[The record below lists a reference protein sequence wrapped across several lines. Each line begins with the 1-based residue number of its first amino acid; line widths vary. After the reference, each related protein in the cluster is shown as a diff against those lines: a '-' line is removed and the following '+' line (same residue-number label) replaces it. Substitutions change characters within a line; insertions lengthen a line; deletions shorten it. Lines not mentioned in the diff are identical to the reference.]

1 MNGCYMNILKKISQ
15 IFYQNDQS
23 KPTSLDS
30 FDHNFE
36 SCEVLLKELS
46 PFYFAENN
54 NFDESTMEI
63 LIKLKKRE
71 KINDLIYR

>member
-23 KPTSLDS
+23 KPISLDS
-30 FDHNFE
+30 FDYNLE
-36 SCEVLLKELS
+36 SCEGLLKELS
-46 PFYFAENN
+46 PFYFEDNN

-63 LIKLKKRE
+63 LIKLKKIE
-71 KINDLIYR
+71 KRKD

>member
-23 KPTSLDS
+23 KPISLDS
-30 FDHNFE
+30 FDYNLE
-36 SCEVLLKELS
+36 SYEGFLKELS
-46 PFYFAENN
+46 PFYFEENN

-63 LIKLKKRE
+63 LIKLKKIE
-71 KINDLIYR
+71 KRKD

>member
-1 MNGCYMNILKKISQ
+1 MNILKKISQ

-23 KPTSLDS
+23 KPKSLDS
-30 FDHNFE
+30 LNNLE

-46 PFYFAENN
+46 PFYFEENN

-71 KINDLIYR
+71 KRRD

>member
-1 MNGCYMNILKKISQ
+1 MNGYYMNILKKISQ
-15 IFYQNDQS
+15 IFYQKDQS
-23 KPTSLDS
+23 KPKSLD
-30 FDHNFE
+30 NLNNLE

-46 PFYFAENN
+46 PFYFEENN

-71 KINDLIYR
+71 KRED

>member
-15 IFYQNDQS
+15 IFHQVDQS
-23 KPTSLDS
+23 KPKS
-30 FDHNFE
+30 FDNLNNLE

-46 PFYFAENN
+46 PFYFEENN

-63 LIKLKKRE
+63 LIKLKKIE
-71 KINDLIYR
+71 KRRD

>member
-23 KPTSLDS
+23 KPIPLDS
-30 FDHNFE
+30 FDYNLE
-36 SCEVLLKELS
+36 SCEGLLKELS
-46 PFYFAENN
+46 PFYFEENN

-71 KINDLIYR
+71 KRED